1 MGMTIMDSRIFW
13 NNVKSYRMGR
23 HITVGVIAEALGINP
38 DVYSEIENHST
49 KEVSQE
55 LQERASVFFDK
66 PIEEFW
72 DYYIAPMPFWDNEK
86 KYRIA
91 KEIPTE
97 ELAKTLGFKG
107 RQGIHIKE
115 SRKNPI
121 RASEAKRFAAALGTT
136 LEVLTDTDKTAET
149 IDKFANVSQDDRTE
163 FYSFIELRD
172 KLPTE
177 VYQWLFKEDTADK
190 LIKLYEI
197 SRG

>member
-1 MGMTIMDSRIFW
+1 MT
-13 NNVKSYRMGR
+13 K
-23 HITVGVIAEALGINP
+23 HITIDVIAEALGINP
-38 DVYSEIENHST
+38 NNYSEIENNST

-55 LQERASVFFDK
+55 LQSKASILLDK
-66 PIEEFW
+66 TIEELW
-72 DYYIAPMPFWDNEK
+72 DYFITPMPFWDNEK

-91 KEIPTE
+91 KEIPTD

-136 LEVLTDTDKTAET
+136 LEVLTDTNKTAET

-163 FYSFIELRD
+163 FYSFIELRE

-177 VYQWLFKEDTADK
+177 VYQWLLKGDTADK
-190 LIKLYEI
+190 LIKLYEL